1 MRNWQR
7 LLPAISALLCAVL
20 MILLL
25 IDAIWP
31 LANLF
36 LSAFVKLLT
45 LVTGLLAAACG
56 IMLAAR
62 ERRRV
67 RYGQRA
73 RRRETYR

>member
-7 LLPAISALLCAVL
+7 LLPAVSALLCAVL

-36 LSAFVKLLT
+36 LNPFVKLLT
-45 LVTGLLAAACG
+45 LVSGLIAAACG
-56 IMLAAR
+56 ILLAAR

-73 RRRETYR
+73 RRGTYR